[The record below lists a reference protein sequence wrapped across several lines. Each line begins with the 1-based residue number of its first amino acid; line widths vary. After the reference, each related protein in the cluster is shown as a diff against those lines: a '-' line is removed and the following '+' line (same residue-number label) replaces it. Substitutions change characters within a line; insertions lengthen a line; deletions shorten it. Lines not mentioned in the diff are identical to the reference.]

1 MQRDRAAISGGFLL
15 SAALFLG
22 GLFLYHWPETRG
34 LVGDERY
41 YHAVAERLARG
52 LPVQEN
58 PLWPPLY
65 PRLLALGLWAA
76 PGSLLAIQLLQGA
89 LWLGSAALL
98 HGVARALF
106 SSRAAIWGVTF
117 GVLWLL
123 DLVAYTQLLW
133 PEVPHLFFLSASLYA
148 AIAHGERAAGA
159 VSSGVLLGLAL
170 LLKLVLLPIAGLLA
184 VFVAVVGEAPPQR
197 RIRNAAL
204 LLLATFVTTLPVT
217 LAQMHEHGR
226 FQIAD
231 SGGLNLWLGVHER
244 PWHQG
249 RVRESTQPQRVAL
262 FADFEAREGR
272 PPSVGDRQDLLLAD
286 ALATL
291 RGQGL
296 SATFGA
302 QFPEQYTRL
311 LDREGDFTRRLVDD
325 PLNRYRLAG
334 PTLRKALHAAAH
346 AGWFALLA
354 AAALGIA
361 TLRWQRPQRPGW
373 EHFFALLL
381 IYAAVLFFFV
391 LARPRFLMAFL
402 PALLLLGGAF
412 IEAVDAHR
420 KGRSTSRFRLTP
432 LRLGLGL
439 GLAAVLILASLQAP
453 TPAWW
458 EAGSPPPGPASQQAD
473 PLLR

>member
-1 MQRDRAAISGGFLL
+1 M
-15 SAALFLG
+15 
-22 GLFLYHWPETRG
+22 
-34 LVGDERY
+34 
-41 YHAVAERLARG
+41 
-52 LPVQEN
+52 
-58 PLWPPLY
+58 
-65 PRLLALGLWAA
+65 
-76 PGSLLAIQLLQGA
+76 
-89 LWLGSAALL
+89 
-98 HGVARALF
+98 
-106 SSRAAIWGVTF
+106 
-117 GVLWLL
+117 
-123 DLVAYTQLLW
+123 
-133 PEVPHLFFLSASLYA
+133 
-148 AIAHGERAAGA
+148 
-159 VSSGVLLGLAL
+159 
-170 LLKLVLLPIAGLLA
+170 
-184 VFVAVVGEAPPQR
+184 
-197 RIRNAAL
+197 
-204 LLLATFVTTLPVT
+204 ATFVTTLPVT